1 MAYIY
6 DPSQSIK
13 QGFQQA
19 QSDIGNVF
27 TQIIAQQ
34 QRDYSLAENTLNNVE
49 ALKKNIGIWGTKEI
63 TDGANGLLGKVSTAI
78 TKNGKLDYS
87 KLGEIRQEVSNLAD
101 LKTGYDVFGK
111 QFDRLVQVG
120 AANKENLTS
129 FESFYKNL
137 VGLASNKQLI
147 ANPNDLATA
156 MNNVLEDHI
165 NTAKMGIT
173 AIKNNLSLVP
183 VNGVYVDPKT
193 KMEVKY
199 NANVFDG
206 VSVGPDGRLVKP
218 TDPAYYQALAAKIK
232 ASDPTAFDAQR
243 RKLSKIGQSDTPD
256 ADIVKGWF
264 DAMPAGEIKPVS
276 MKAERDVQMEEA
288 QLKKLQT
295 EALYQPQMIQAD
307 LEAKRASTLASR
319 AQTGYY
325 NAQAKMLEEG
335 ATGSPVAMYSNTIYD
350 TVAKKNIKSNAFPLE
365 AETPTSI
372 TLMNGKKE
380 RAIVSDI
387 AIGEDGGIYAKV
399 GIRADSKRIV
409 KDKNYA
415 NDYQFHRI
423 EPSAV
428 PAFLRDMK
436 IAAGK
441 SGDKKIKAEALS
453 NINKIESAYGKYQ
466 EESKNPTPSPAPAPK
481 PAGKTQEKLF
491 IKGSE
496 INKNM
501 SKLLNIE
508 YINKKGK
515 KVVIKNPQDARDYY
529 IDNNIDVKI
538 NE

>member
-1 MAYIY
+1 MAYTY
-6 DPSQSIK
+6 DPSQNIQ

-19 QSDIGNVF
+19 ASGVGNIF

-34 QRDYSLAENTLNNVE
+34 QRDYNLAENALNNVE
-49 ALKKNIGIWGTKEI
+49 ALKKNIGIWGTKEV
-63 TDGANGLLGKVSTAI
+63 TDGANNLLGQVSSAI
-78 TKNGKLDYS
+78 NKNGKLDYS
-87 KLGEIRQEVSNLAD
+87 KLGQVRQEISNLAD

-137 VGLASNKQLI
+137 VGLAADKKLI

-165 NTAKMGIT
+165 NTSKMGIT
-173 AIKNNLSLVP
+173 AIKNNLS
-183 VNGVYVDPKT
+183 VNPITGMYFDPKT

-206 VSVGPDGRLVKP
+206 VTVGADGKLIKP

-232 ASDPTAFDAQR
+232 ASDPAAFDAQR
-243 RKLSKIGQSDTPD
+243 RKLSKIGQSDIPD
-256 ADIVKGWF
+256 ADIVKSWF
-264 DAMPAGEIKPVS
+264 DSMPAGEMKPVS
-276 MKAERDVQMEEA
+276 MKGEREVKIEET
-288 QLKKLQT
+288 QLQKLKT
-295 EALYQPQMIQAD
+295 EAKYQPQIIEAD
-307 LEAKRASTLASR
+307 LNSKYASAAASR

-325 NAQAKMLEEG
+325 NAQTDMLKGG

-350 TVAKKNIKSNAFPLE
+350 PMSKKNVKYDAFPLE

-372 TLMNGKKE
+372 TLVNGKKE

-387 AIGEDGGIYAKV
+387 AIGDNGQIYAKV
-399 GIRADSKRIV
+399 GVRAIQGSDTKRIV
-409 KDKNYA
+409 KDKNNA
-415 NDYQFHRI
+415 NDYQFHKI
-423 EPSAV
+423 DPSAV

-453 NINKIESAYGKYQ
+453 NINKIELAYGRYQ
-466 EESKNPTPSPAPAPK
+466 EENKNPTPSPTPEPK
-481 PAGKTQEKLF
+481 PTPSPKPSS
-491 IKGSE
+491 IKMTDE
-496 INKNM
+496 DILKNM
-501 SKLLNIE
+501 PPS
-508 YINKKGK
+508 Y
-515 KVVIKNPQDARDYY
+515 KNTPETRAKFIALFKQQ
-529 IDNNIDVKI
+529 NNIQ
-538 NE
+538 